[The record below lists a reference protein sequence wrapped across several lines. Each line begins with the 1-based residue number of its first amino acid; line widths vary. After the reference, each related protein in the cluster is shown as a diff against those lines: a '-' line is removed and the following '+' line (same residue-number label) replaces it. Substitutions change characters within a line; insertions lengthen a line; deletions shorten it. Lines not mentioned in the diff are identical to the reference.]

1 MFEYSIAFM
10 DRSLHALT
18 CYVTQSLTY
27 TKQEKFTTQKAPY
40 ADVNEPALG
49 EELLEGLNRVVATP
63 EHCGRHGHAAA
74 NTKRPHL
81 SHNRLVIITVGI
93 YLSFI

>member
-74 NTKRPHL
+74 NTNRPHL
-81 SHNRLVIITVGI
+81 SHKSWFVIITVGI
-93 YLSFI
+93 YLS